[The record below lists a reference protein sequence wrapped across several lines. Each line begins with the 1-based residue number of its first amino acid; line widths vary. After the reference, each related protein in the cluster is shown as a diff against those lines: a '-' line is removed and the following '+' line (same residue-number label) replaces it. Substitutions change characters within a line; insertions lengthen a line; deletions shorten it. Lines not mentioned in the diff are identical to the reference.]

1 VLYFY
6 DLLIFFILCKR
17 GIMSKVA
24 VVTDSSPYIPQHII
38 EENDIHVVPLLV
50 IWGEE
55 NFYDGV
61 DITPVEFYQRLE
73 TAKIMPSTS
82 QPSVADFE
90 VLFRSLHQQGYD
102 ILAVL
107 ISEDLSGTVSSATQA
122 KQMLPE
128 ANIEI
133 VNSRSIAMALGFQ
146 VLAAARAANQGASL
160 EECKR
165 LALEARENAGVIFV
179 LDTLEFLHR
188 GGRIGGAKRFVGT
201 LLNVK
206 PVLAIDDGL
215 VVPLDS
221 VRTQKKALERIID
234 LIEERTQGHQ
244 NIRLAT
250 LHANNPETA
259 HFILDRAMERI
270 PSIEQVF
277 SEVSPVVGTH
287 AGPGAVGLAY
297 IYD

>member
-1 VLYFY
+1 
-6 DLLIFFILCKR
+6 
-17 GIMSKVA
+17 MQKVA
-24 VVTDSSPYIPQHII
+24 IVTDSSPFIPAEII
-38 EENDIHVVPLLV
+38 EENQIHVIPLIV
-50 IWGEE
+50 IWGED

-61 DITPVEFYQRLE
+61 DITPEQFYNRLE
-73 TAKIMPSTS
+73 SAKVMPSTS

-90 VLFRSLHQQGYD
+90 VLFRKLHQQGYD

-107 ISEDLSGTVSSATQA
+107 ISEDLSGTISSATQA
-122 KQMLPE
+122 KKLLPE

-165 LALEARENAGVIFV
+165 LAEGARDRGGVVFV

-206 PVLAIDDGL
+206 PILAIEDGK
-215 VVPLDS
+215 VVSLDS
-221 VRTQKKALERIID
+221 VRTNKKALAAIID
-234 LIEERTQGHQ
+234 LIAERTEGKK

-250 LHANNPETA
+250 LHANNLVTA
-259 HFILDRAMERI
+259 KEVLEEAGRRI
-270 PSIEQVF
+270 PNVETIL
-277 SEVSPVVGTH
+277 SELSPVVGTH

-297 IYD
+297 YYD

>member
-1 VLYFY
+1 
-6 DLLIFFILCKR
+6 
-17 GIMSKVA
+17 MAKVA
-24 VVTDSSPYIPQHII
+24 IVTDSSPYIPEHII
-38 EENDIHVVPLLV
+38 TENKIHIVPLTV
-50 IWGEE
+50 IWGEQ

-61 DITPVEFYQRLE
+61 DITPVEFYQRLDK
-73 TAKIMPSTS
+73 ARVMPSTS

-90 VLFRSLHQQGYD
+90 VLFRSLNEQGYD

-107 ISEDLSGTVSSATQA
+107 LSEDLSGTVSSATQA
-122 KQMLPE
+122 KNMLPE

-133 VNSRSIAMALGFQ
+133 INSRTLAMALGFL

-160 EECKR
+160 SECKR
-165 LALEARENAGVIFV
+165 LVENSLDKVGVVFV

-188 GGRIGGAKRFVGT
+188 GGRIGAAQRFMGT

-221 VRTQKKALERIID
+221 VRTHKKALLRIID
-234 LIEERTQGHQ
+234 LIEERTRGKK

-259 HFILDRAMERI
+259 QYILDKALETI
-270 PSIEQVF
+270 PVVEQVF
-277 SEVSPVVGTH
+277 SEVSPVIGTH

-297 IYD
+297 FYD

>member
-1 VLYFY
+1 
-6 DLLIFFILCKR
+6 
-17 GIMSKVA
+17 MSKVA
-24 VVTDSSPYIPQHII
+24 VVTDSSPYIPKEII
-38 EENDIHVVPLLV
+38 QENNIHVVPLTV

-55 NFYDGV
+55 NYYDGV
-61 DITPVEFYQRLE
+61 DITPMEFYKRLE
-73 TAKIMPSTS
+73 TAKVMPSTS

-90 VLFRSLHQQGYD
+90 VLFRKLHQQGYD

-122 KQMLPE
+122 KNMLPE
-128 ANIEI
+128 ATIEI
-133 VNSRSIAMALGFQ
+133 INSRTLAMALGFQ

-160 EECKR
+160 EDCKR
-165 LALEARENAGVIFV
+165 LVLEARDKAGVIFV

-206 PVLAIDDGL
+206 PVLAIEEGL

-221 VRTQKKALERIID
+221 VRTEKKAMERIVD
-234 LIEERTQGHQ
+234 LIEERTAGRQ

-250 LHANNPETA
+250 LHANNPDKA
-259 HFILDRAMERI
+259 HFILDQALKRI
-270 PSIEQVF
+270 PAVEEVF
-277 SEVSPVVGTH
+277 SEVSPVIGTH

-297 IYD
+297 LYD

>member
-1 VLYFY
+1 
-6 DLLIFFILCKR
+6 
-17 GIMSKVA
+17 MSKVA
-24 VVTDSSPYIPQHII
+24 IVTDSSPFIPAEIVA
-38 EENDIHVVPLLV
+38 ENQINVIPLVV
-50 IWGEE
+50 IWGDET
-55 NFYDGV
+55 FYDGV
-61 DITPVEFYQRLE
+61 DITPEEFYNRLA
-73 TAKIMPSTS
+73 TDTVMPSTS

-90 VLFRSLHQQGYD
+90 VVFRKLHQQGYD

-107 ISEDLSGTVSSATQA
+107 ISEDLSGTISSATQA
-122 KQMLPE
+122 KKLLPE

-133 VNSRSIAMALGFQ
+133 VNSKTIAMALGFQ

-165 LALEARENAGVIFV
+165 LAESGRDRGGVVFV

-206 PVLAIDDGL
+206 PVLAIEDGK
-215 VVPLDS
+215 VVSLDS
-221 VRTQKKALERIID
+221 VRTQKKALAAIID
-234 LIEERTQGHQ
+234 LIEERTRGHK

-250 LHANNPETA
+250 LHANDEETA
-259 HFILDRAMERI
+259 KAVLEEASNRI
-270 PSIEQVF
+270 PNVETVL
-277 SEVSPVVGTH
+277 SELSPVVGTH

-297 IYD
+297 YYD

>member
-1 VLYFY
+1 
-6 DLLIFFILCKR
+6 
-17 GIMSKVA
+17 MSKVA
-24 VVTDSSPYIPQHII
+24 IVTDSSPYIPDQII
-38 EENDIHVVPLLV
+38 AENKIHVVPLTV
-50 IWGEE
+50 IWGEQ
-55 NFYDGV
+55 NYYDGV
-61 DITPVEFYQRLE
+61 DITPVEFYQRLNK
-73 TAKIMPSTS
+73 ARVMPSTS

-90 VLFRSLHQQGYD
+90 VLFRSLNEQGYD
-102 ILAVL
+102 ILAIL

-122 KQMLPE
+122 KHMLPE

-133 VNSRSIAMALGFQ
+133 INSRTLAMALGFL

-160 EECKR
+160 SECKR
-165 LALEARENAGVIFV
+165 LVEKSLDKVGVVFV

-188 GGRIGGAKRFVGT
+188 GGRIGAAKRFMGT

-221 VRTQKKALERIID
+221 VRTHKKALNKIID
-234 LIEERTQGHQ
+234 LTEERTRGKK

-259 HFILDRAMERI
+259 QYILDTAVERI
-270 PSIEQVF
+270 PVVEKVF
-277 SEVSPVVGTH
+277 SEVSPVIGTH
-287 AGPGAVGLAY
+287 AGPGAAGLAY
-297 IYD
+297 FYD

>member
-1 VLYFY
+1 
-6 DLLIFFILCKR
+6 
-17 GIMSKVA
+17 MAKVA
-24 VVTDSSPYIPQHII
+24 VVTDSSPYIPDAII
-38 EENDIHVVPLLV
+38 QENGIHVVPLTV
-50 IWGEE
+50 IWGDE

-61 DITPVEFYQRLE
+61 DITPVQFYQRLE
-73 TAKIMPSTS
+73 SAKVMPSTS

-107 ISEDLSGTVSSATQA
+107 LSEDLSGTISSATQA
-122 KQMLPE
+122 KKMLPE

-133 VNSRSIAMALGFQ
+133 VNSKTLAMALGFQ

-160 EECKR
+160 QDCKR
-165 LALEARENAGVIFV
+165 LALEARDKAGVIFV

-206 PVLAIDDGL
+206 PVLAIEDGL

-221 VRTQKKALERIID
+221 VRTQKKALERIVD
-234 LIEERTQGHQ
+234 LIEERTQGHK

-259 HFILDRAMERI
+259 RAVMAQAVERI
-270 PSIEQVF
+270 PVVEEVF
-277 SEVSPVVGTH
+277 SEVSPVIGTH

>member
-1 VLYFY
+1 
-6 DLLIFFILCKR
+6 
-17 GIMSKVA
+17 MSKVA
-24 VVTDSSPYIPQHII
+24 VVTDSSPYIPQEII
-38 EENDIHVVPLLV
+38 EENNIHVVPLTV

-55 NFYDGV
+55 NYYDGV
-61 DITPVEFYQRLE
+61 DITPVEFYKRLE
-73 TAKIMPSTS
+73 TAKVMPSTS

-90 VLFRSLHQQGYD
+90 VLFRKLHQQGYD

-107 ISEDLSGTVSSATQA
+107 ISEDLSGTISSATQA
-122 KQMLPE
+122 KNMLPE
-128 ANIEI
+128 AKIEI
-133 VNSRSIAMALGFQ
+133 INSRSLAMALGFQ

-160 EECKR
+160 EDCKR
-165 LALEARENAGVIFV
+165 LVLDARDKAGVVFV

-221 VRTQKKALERIID
+221 VRTQKKALERIVD
-234 LIEERTQGHQ
+234 LIDERTAGRQ

-259 HFILDRAMERI
+259 RFILDQALKRI
-270 PSIEQVF
+270 PAVEQVF
-277 SEVSPVVGTH
+277 SEVSPVIGTH

-297 IYD
+297 LYD

>member
-1 VLYFY
+1 
-6 DLLIFFILCKR
+6 
-17 GIMSKVA
+17 MQKVA
-24 VVTDSSPYIPQHII
+24 IVTDSSPFIPADII
-38 EENDIHVVPLLV
+38 EEHQIHVIPLVV

-55 NFYDGV
+55 NLYDGV
-61 DITPVEFYQRLE
+61 DITPEDFYNRLE
-73 TAKIMPSTS
+73 TAKVMPSTS

-90 VLFRSLHQQGYD
+90 VIFRKLHQQGYD

-107 ISEDLSGTVSSATQA
+107 ISEDLSGTISSATQA
-122 KQMLPE
+122 KKLLPE

-146 VLAAARAANQGASL
+146 VLMAARAANQGASL

-165 LALEARENAGVIFV
+165 LAEGARDRGGVVFV

-188 GGRIGGAKRFVGT
+188 GGRIGGAQRFVGT

-206 PVLAIDDGL
+206 PILAIEDGK
-215 VVPLDS
+215 VVSLDS
-221 VRTQKKALERIID
+221 VRTHKKALAAIID
-234 LIEERTQGHQ
+234 LIEERTEGKK

-250 LHANNPETA
+250 LHANNEETA
-259 HFILDRAMERI
+259 KEVLKEAAERI
-270 PSIEQVF
+270 PNVETVL
-277 SEVSPVVGTH
+277 SELSPVVGTH

-297 IYD
+297 YYD

>member
-1 VLYFY
+1 
-6 DLLIFFILCKR
+6 
-17 GIMSKVA
+17 MSKVA
-24 VVTDSSPYIPQHII
+24 VVTDSSPYIPDEII
-38 EENDIHVVPLLV
+38 KENHIHVVPLTV

-73 TAKIMPSTS
+73 TAKVMPSTS

-90 VLFRSLHQQGYD
+90 VLFRKLDQQGYD

-107 ISEDLSGTVSSATQA
+107 LSEDLSGTISSATQA
-122 KQMLPE
+122 KNMLPE

-133 VNSRSIAMALGFQ
+133 INSRTLAMALGFQ
-146 VLAAARAANQGASL
+146 VLAAARAANQGANL
-160 EECKR
+160 EDCKR
-165 LALEARENAGVIFV
+165 LVLDILDNTGVIFV

-206 PVLAIDDGL
+206 PVLAIEDGL

-221 VRTQKKALERIID
+221 VRTQKKALERIVD
-234 LIEERTQGHQ
+234 LIEERTAGKK

-250 LHANNPETA
+250 LHADNPDTA
-259 HFILDRAMERI
+259 RFILDKALERI
-270 PSIEQVF
+270 PAVEQVF
-277 SEVSPVVGTH
+277 SEVSPVIGTH

-297 IYD
+297 MYE

>member
-1 VLYFY
+1 
-6 DLLIFFILCKR
+6 
-17 GIMSKVA
+17 MSQVA
-24 VVTDSSPYIPQHII
+24 IVTDSSPYIPEQII
-38 EENDIHVVPLLV
+38 QENNIHVVPLTV
-50 IWGEE
+50 VWGDE
-55 NFYDGV
+55 NYYDGV
-61 DITPVEFYQRLE
+61 DITPVQFYERLQ
-73 TAKIMPSTS
+73 TAKVMPSTS

-102 ILAVL
+102 ILAIL

-122 KQMLPE
+122 KKMLPE

-133 VNSRSIAMALGFQ
+133 INSKSLAMALGFL
-146 VLAAARAANQGASL
+146 VLAAARAANQGANL
-160 EECKR
+160 QDCKR
-165 LALEARENAGVIFV
+165 LVLDARDKVGVIFV

-206 PVLAIDDGL
+206 PVLAIQDGL

-221 VRTQKKALERIID
+221 VRTEKKALEKIVE
-234 LIEERTQGHQ
+234 LIEERTHGHN

-259 HFILDRAMERI
+259 QFILDKAIEKI
-270 PSIEQVF
+270 PAVEQVF
-277 SEVSPVVGTH
+277 SEVSPVIGTH

-297 IYD
+297 LYD